1 MKHKSSCCYSDLQTV
16 LHCKVVACDTD
27 NDNKMSV
34 YTTYILYGI
43 KISFNGNVPAK
54 EVFRLDAVEAA
65 CVPRTPPPDHWQ
77 LPLSPDPSAWCWAAR
92 RAHPQILRRNQF
104 LQHQRLTFT
113 DGPESCK
120 LSQLLSYMYLYLV
133 SLILEYW
140 IICLRSERH
149 KSNKLKQTVH
159 RNV

>member
-77 LPLSPDPSAWCWAAR
+77 LPLSPDPSAWCWAAPHAGHTHR
-92 RAHPQILRRNQF
+92 F
-104 LQHQRLTFT
+104 LEEISFFN
-113 DGPESCK
+113 
-120 LSQLLSYMYLYLV
+120 
-133 SLILEYW
+133 I
-140 IICLRSERH
+140 
-149 KSNKLKQTVH
+149 
-159 RNV
+159 NV